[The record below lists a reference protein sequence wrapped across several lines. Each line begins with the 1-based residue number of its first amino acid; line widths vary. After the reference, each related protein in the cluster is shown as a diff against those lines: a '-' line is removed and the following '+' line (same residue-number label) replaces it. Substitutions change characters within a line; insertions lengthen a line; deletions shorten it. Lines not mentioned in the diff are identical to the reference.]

1 MRGKGSKKKAMG
13 MRKKAK
19 GNDFANTA
27 FGKKVMKKKQT
38 RAKKKG

>member
-1 MRGKGSKKKAMG
+1 MRGKGKKKAMG
-13 MRKKAK
+13 IKKAK